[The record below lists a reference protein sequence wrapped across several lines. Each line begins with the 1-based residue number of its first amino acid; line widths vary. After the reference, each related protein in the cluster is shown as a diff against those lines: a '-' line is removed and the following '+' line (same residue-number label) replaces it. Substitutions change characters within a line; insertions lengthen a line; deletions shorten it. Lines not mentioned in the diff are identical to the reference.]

1 MPKIVEYFC
10 NWGVYD
16 RNYFVKDL
24 PIDYINDIA
33 YAFFNIQQVNGRWS
47 VVVSDPWSDT
57 DRVYSDGIPPQGS
70 WNDPAGTVQGCFR
83 QFRNLRAS
91 GKQFGMKMAIG
102 GWTWSANFSNAFATP
117 QDRTSMVQSIVK
129 INTDH
134 PGLFTGISIDWEYLS
149 NNGVNYGLGGNSV
162 SVNDET
168 NFVLFLQELRRS
180 IPSSWSIAMCVAAD
194 PDKVK
199 MNVLAV
205 SELLSEIHIMT
216 YDLHSSSWGETV
228 TAHQTNPRK
237 SSHGKMSCEEA
248 ADYFIQQGV
257 PSTKL
262 YIGAAYYSRGFANT
276 DGLGRS
282 GGGLVTDKSWEDG
295 ICDYKSL
302 PRNGFVEM
310 WDDEAKCHYAY
321 NAAKREFISYD
332 TPESVKEKCKIIQEK
347 NLGGIIC
354 WESSGDLP
362 VSNPGSLRRAM
373 REALGGTQSVPS
385 APVVVPVTPVV
396 VPVQPPV
403 VTPPTPVFVPS
414 APVVVPVTPSVPVT
428 QPSSTDWAAGRRYSP
443 GDTVS
448 YQNNYYTCRQPHTSI
463 ISWEPSGTLS
473 LWLPSAGPSVPV
485 TPSVPVVVPSVPV
498 VVPSVPVVVPSAPVT
513 TQQTN
518 DFLDGISNVNISGN
532 SVNNLVCEITSNGVT
547 HKYRVNLSRI
557 N

>member
-33 YAFFNIQQVNGRWS
+33 YAFFNIQQVNGLWA
-47 VVVSDPWSDT
+47 VGISDQWSDT
-57 DRVYSDGIPPQGS
+57 DKVYSDGIPPQGS
-70 WNDPAGTVQGCFR
+70 WNDPVGTVQGCFR

-91 GKQFGMKMAIG
+91 RKQFGLKMAIG
-102 GWTWSANFSNAFATP
+102 GWTWSANFSNAFSTA

-129 INTDH
+129 INNDH
-134 PGLFTGISIDWEYLS
+134 PSLFTGISIDWEYLS

-162 SVNDET
+162 NVNDET
-168 NFVLFLQELRRS
+168 NFILFLQELKRV
-180 IPSSWSIAMCVAAD
+180 IPSSWSIAMCVTAD

-199 MNVLAV
+199 MDVV
-205 SELLSEIHIMT
+205 SIASLLSEIHIMT

-228 TAHQTNPRK
+228 TAHQTNPRR
-237 SSHGKMSCEEA
+237 SSHGTMSCEEA

-262 YIGAAYYSRGFANT
+262 FIGAAYYSRGFANT
-276 DGLGRS
+276 DGLGQS

-310 WDDEAKCHYAY
+310 WDDEAKCHYGY
-321 NAAKREFISYD
+321 NATKREFISYD
-332 TPESVKEKCKIIQEK
+332 TLESVKEKCKIIQEK

-362 VSNPGSLRRAM
+362 VSNPRSLRRAI
-373 REALGGTQSVPS
+373 REALNGTASVPS
-385 APVVVPVTPVV
+385 APIVTPPVVVPVT
-396 VPVQPPV
+396 
-403 VTPPTPVFVPS
+403 PS
-414 APVVVPVTPSVPVT
+414 APVVVPVTPSVPA
-428 QPSSTDWAAGRRYSP
+428 SNEWSAGRRYST

-448 YQNNYYTCRQPHTSI
+448 YQNGYYTCRQPHTSI
-463 ISWEPSGTLS
+463 ISWEPNNVLS
-473 LWLPSAGPSVPV
+473 LWLPSAVPA
-485 TPSVPVVVPSVPV
+485 TPSVPVVTPPVIIPVPPPVPSVP
-498 VVPSVPVVVPSAPVT
+498 SVPVT

-518 DFLDGISNVNISGN
+518 DFLDDISNVNISGN
-532 SVNNLVCEITSNGVT
+532 SVDNLVCEITSNGVT
-547 HKYRVNLSRI
+547 HKYHVNLSRFG
-557 N
+557 